1 MKKIIWVV
9 LLTVL
14 ITAGCQ
20 QGIPPDALALQ
31 PDSMERRQLESRRF
45 SGSNS
50 NDILSACSGVAQ
62 DMGFTID
69 ESETKL
75 GVMVCSKNREASDAG
90 SRFMVA
96 LLAGGNAA
104 NSMDKSQKIRLCIV
118 VKPVSS
124 KINQTIKDPATGQN
138 VTITKDSTEWV
149 VRATFQRMVWNSYGQ
164 LNRLEGLKDP
174 ELYTQF
180 FEKLSKSVFLEAQK
194 I

>member
-1 MKKIIWVV
+1 MKKAI
-9 LLTVL
+9 LLLLSAALVTS
-14 ITAGCQ
+14 GCQ
-20 QGIPPDALALQ
+20 HGIPPDALALK

-45 SGSNS
+45 SGSNA

-96 LLAGGNAA
+96 LLVGGNAA

-118 VKPVSS
+118 VKPVSL
-124 KINQTIKDPATGQN
+124 KTGQTVKDATGKDIA
-138 VTITKDSTEWV
+138 VTKDSNEWV

-174 ELYTQF
+174 ELYSQF

>member
-1 MKKIIWVV
+1 
-9 LLTVL
+9 
-14 ITAGCQ
+14 
-20 QGIPPDALALQ
+20 
-31 PDSMERRQLESRRF
+31 
-45 SGSNS
+45 
-50 NDILSACSGVAQ
+50 
-62 DMGFTID
+62 MGFTID

-118 VKPVSS
+118 VKPVKAAGSE
-124 KINQTIKDPATGQN
+124 T
-138 VTITKDSTEWV
+138 TEWV

>member
-1 MKKIIWVV
+1 MRPIFL
-9 LLTVL
+9 LLTAGFIV
-14 ITAGCQ
+14 GCQ
-20 QGIPPDALALQ
+20 QGIPEDALAIK
-31 PDSMERRQLESRRF
+31 PDTLERRQLESRRF
-45 SGSNS
+45 VGGKEG
-50 NDILSACSGVAQ
+50 DILSACAGVAQ

-75 GVMVCSKNREASDAG
+75 GVLVASKTREASEAG

-118 VKPVSS
+118 VKPVVG
-124 KINQTIKDPATGQN
+124 KEG
-138 VTITKDSTEWV
+138 TEWV

-164 LNRLEGLKDP
+164 LNRLEGLREP
-174 ELYTQF
+174 ELYQQF

>member
-1 MKKIIWVV
+1 MRIISSA
-9 LLTVL
+9 LLLSCLAIV
-14 ITAGCQ
+14 GCQ
-20 QGIPPDALALQ
+20 RGIPQDALVLQ

-45 SGSNS
+45 AGGNEG
-50 NDILSACSGVAQ
+50 DILSACSGVAQ

-96 LLAGGNAA
+96 LLVGGNAA

-118 VKPVSS
+118 VKPVKAAGSE
-124 KINQTIKDPATGQN
+124 TA
-138 VTITKDSTEWV
+138 EWV